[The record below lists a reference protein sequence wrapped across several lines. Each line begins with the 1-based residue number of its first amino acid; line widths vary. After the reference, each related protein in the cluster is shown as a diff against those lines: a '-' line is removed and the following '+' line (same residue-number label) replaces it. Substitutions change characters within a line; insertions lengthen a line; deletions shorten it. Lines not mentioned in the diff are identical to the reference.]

1 MRVFTAYPE
10 LKLSHI
16 CLPGFLVFQSQGY
29 KECSF
34 NIAGSFPGLSNVR
47 ISGTPSPCYQ
57 GDRPAERKSEPIWH
71 QEDASFY
78 LTSLQPSRDA
88 VEVEGMVTPVAN
100 QFCANEKMEKIKT
113 RFSHSPSHGALLTGG
128 GGLVCL
134 TLDAQVHDVVPED
147 SIHKAPGEIPEKLI
161 NTCRSHS
168 CPQQYPTPKEPLRSI
183 FSPNVVISA

>member
-1 MRVFTAYPE
+1 MAVFLE
-10 LKLSHI
+10 LPVPVIQWTNLWD
-16 CLPGFLVFQSQGY
+16 
-29 KECSF
+29 KEK
-34 NIAGSFPGLSNVR
+34 V
-47 ISGTPSPCYQ
+47 
-57 GDRPAERKSEPIWH
+57 
-71 QEDASFY
+71 
-78 LTSLQPSRDA
+78 
-88 VEVEGMVTPVAN
+88 N
-100 QFCANEKMEKIKT
+100 QFGTRGCLLLPDESSTISRCSGSGRRGYTCGKSVLCKRKDGKDKT

-183 FSPNVVISA
+183 FSPNVVIFA